1 MSNPIAL
8 LVPTFELDAIEAYL
22 AGKEPPFLERLF
34 EALDIPDDAQ
44 TSQLEIAVA
53 QILLHRSQGGLPQW
67 GCVSKDGKVVRG
79 REKLKRPKDAE
90 PLTLHPQLLLCINW
104 ADSGPGVS
112 WPESYHITRIPG
124 LDQYIVT
131 ASRDSTDAWGC
142 TNHAI
147 GFCDANVPIKK
158 AAREIITNYW
168 SKQAGDWDQAR
179 WAYLLDEGLISRNEA
194 NSWAD
199 EIWPET
205 EEESDDA

>member
-8 LVPTFELDAIEAYL
+8 LVPTFELDAVEAYL

-67 GCVSKDGKVVRG
+67 GCVNKDGKVVRG

-104 ADSGPGVS
+104 ADSGPGFS
-112 WPESYHITRIPG
+112 WPEAYHITRIPG
-124 LDQYIVT
+124 FDKYIFT
-131 ASRDSTDAWGC
+131 ASRDSPD
-142 TNHAI
+142 
-147 GFCDANVPIKK
+147 
-158 AAREIITNYW
+158 
-168 SKQAGDWDQAR
+168 
-179 WAYLLDEGLISRNEA
+179 AYLFDAGLISGEEA
-194 NSWAD
+194 DSWAD
-199 EIWPET
+199 EVWGNPEELHS
-205 EEESDDA
+205 EEEEEDFWRIHDAKNPKPTNQRKQNG